1 AVDPVT
7 HDIVAAEVSLEN
19 VHDAEVLPLNPLRR
33 KLGRVYADGTYDS
46 KVSHRL
52 ITRKGA
58 TACIPPRKN
67 AGLWKKGHPRNEA
80 VQVMRKEGL
89 AHWKK
94 MSGYHR
100 RSLAETAMFRFKQL
114 MAGQIT
120 LRKYNGQ
127 VGEVMAYVSAMNKL
141 NTLGLRVRK
150 PRV

>member
-1 AVDPVT
+1 
-7 HDIVAAEVSLEN
+7 
-19 VHDAEVLPLNPLRR
+19 
-33 KLGRVYADGTYDS
+33 
-46 KVSHRL
+46 
-52 ITRKGA
+52 
-58 TACIPPRKN
+58 
-67 AGLWKKGHPRNEA
+67 PRNEA

-94 MSGYHR
+94 ISGYHR

-127 VGEVMAYVSAMNKL
+127 VGEVMAYVSAINKL
-141 NTLGLRVRK
+141 NTLGLPVRK